1 MKLSLKLSLKLSQ
14 KLIVLLSL
22 LSLPVYAQ
30 TVLETDWAGNTIVMT
45 LNREVEEFTPA
56 ERSRVY
62 REAENDMA
70 GNFISAAAGLQI
82 DSATRLSDWI
92 NRNPRKLSDLTA
104 RIEATPLAAGTY
116 SREFG
121 SLSLRYRIS
130 LFPDIAEVFIEHH
143 TGYSLPATLFYVPS
157 APFSGILIYASGELP
172 VHGENRSAPLE
183 PALFPR
189 IWDSDMNLL
198 FESRMMDR
206 EDLLKTG
213 PVAYADSLDAPA
225 IAERVGRNPIRILAR
240 GVFGLAPTDP
250 IIPREDALAIR
261 NSPEGAELLRRGK
274 IMIVISPE

>member
-1 MKLSLKLSLKLSQ
+1 MKNITLKDCNIPGGLNLERNHGGCRRVQYRCGSGDTRRKQSRLCGILENVIPQSVRGCYLLPAKGV
-14 KLIVLLSL
+14 KIHVLAVPIL
-22 LSLPVYAQ
+22 
-30 TVLETDWAGNTIVMT
+30 GNHP
-45 LNREVEEFTPA
+45 E
-56 ERSRVY
+56 
-62 REAENDMA
+62 
-70 GNFISAAAGLQI
+70 
-82 DSATRLSDWI
+82 
-92 NRNPRKLSDLTA
+92 
-104 RIEATPLAAGTY
+104 
-116 SREFG
+116 
-121 SLSLRYRIS
+121 RIS
-130 LFPDIAEVFIEHH
+130 LFPDIAEVFIEHR